1 MTEGSEGAASYS
13 IQSWQTMK
21 VDIKPHNSRNEV
33 LVMQRQKSIRKQVK
47 ETETIGIKN
56 LPIKEGRLTQVPIY
70 EWKEGMVASK
80 WRIEDRDSIM
90 AGDRLN
96 DLIINTGQRLLK
108 NQFPK
113 MKGLCSTL
121 LQNKN
126 K

>member
-1 MTEGSEGAASYS
+1 
-13 IQSWQTMK
+13 
-21 VDIKPHNSRNEV
+21 
-33 LVMQRQKSIRKQVK
+33 
-47 ETETIGIKN
+47 
-56 LPIKEGRLTQVPIY
+56 
-70 EWKEGMVASK
+70 MVASK

-96 DLIINTGQRLLK
+96 DLIIDAAQCLLK

-113 MKGLCSTL
+113 MKGLCYTL